1 MSTTLDEANFNEQ
14 FAAFKRTHGIHHVIA
29 FSGGAESTLPG
40 LPEND
45 ALQEQYAT
53 FQQSRDERLVADAL
67 DILQHYRVAVL
78 TGGTRFGFP
87 LAAVT
92 AAQARN
98 LKTIGV
104 FPRYARDKGHVV
116 EGLDLAFCVE
126 PLLGASQFGDESSV
140 FAKLLDAVIVCAG
153 GAGTL
158 IEISHILK
166 MNEML
171 LKQQQPVKLIVPVH
185 GTGRVADGL
194 PFLWGKQEIKN
205 ACMPAKPIYTG
216 FEAAKF
222 VESRIDLFNV

>member
-1 MSTTLDEANFNEQ
+1 MSTLPEADLNER

-29 FSGGAESTLPG
+29 FSGGAEASLPG
-40 LPEND
+40 LPEKD
-45 ALQEQYAT
+45 PLQEHYAT
-53 FQQSRDERLVADAL
+53 FQNSRDERLVADAL
-67 DILQHYRVAVL
+67 DILKHYRIAVL

-87 LAAVT
+87 LTAVA
-92 AAQARN
+92 AAQERN

-104 FPRYARDKGHVV
+104 FPQYAQQKGHVV
-116 EGLDLAFCVE
+116 DGLDLTVCVE
-126 PLLGASQFGDESSV
+126 PLFGSSQFGDESSV
-140 FAKLLDAVIVCAG
+140 FAKLLDAVVVCAG

-171 LKQQQPVKLIVPVH
+171 AKQQQPVKLVVPVH

-205 ACMPAKPIYTG
+205 ACMPIKPVYTG

-222 VESRIDLFNV
+222 IESRIDLFNV

>member
-1 MSTTLDEANFNEQ
+1 MSTAPEANLNER
-14 FAAFKRTHGIHHVIA
+14 FAAFKRQHGIHHVIA

-40 LPEND
+40 LPEKD
-45 ALQEQYAT
+45 ALQTQYAT

-67 DILQHYRVAVL
+67 DMLQHYRVAVL

-87 LAAVT
+87 LTAMK
-92 AAQARN
+92 AAQERN

-104 FPRYARDKGHVV
+104 YPEYARQKGHVV
-116 EGLDLAFCVE
+116 EGLDLSICIE
-126 PLLGASQFGDESSV
+126 SLIGSSQFGDESSV

-171 LKQQQPVKLIVPVH
+171 VKQQQPVKLVVPIH

-205 ACMPAKPIYTG
+205 ACMPSKPVYTG

-222 VESRIDLFNV
+222 IESRIDLFNV